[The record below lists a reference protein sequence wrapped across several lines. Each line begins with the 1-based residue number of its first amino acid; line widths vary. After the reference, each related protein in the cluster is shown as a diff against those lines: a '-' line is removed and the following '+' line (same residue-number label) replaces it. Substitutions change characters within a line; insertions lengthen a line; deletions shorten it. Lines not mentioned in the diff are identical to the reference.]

1 MFQRILKA
9 MSHLVR
15 EPRRSAPP
23 TRPTLEQLED
33 RRVPSSRLMQPMGMP
48 MMGMSMMGI
57 PMMGMSMAGTS
68 MMSQTPS
75 PAVMAAF
82 RQLVTDFDRSLLQV
96 LSSQTRQQFVTNET
110 AMIQLVFMDLTRLDM
125 LLSPMGRMG
134 R

>member
-1 MFQRILKA
+1 MFQCIRKA
-9 MSHLVR
+9 MSNLDR

-33 RRVPSSRLMQPMGMP
+33 RRVPSSGLMQPMGMP
-48 MMGMSMMGI
+48 MMGMSMA
-57 PMMGMSMAGTS
+57 STS
-68 MMSQTPS
+68 TMSQTPS

-96 LSSQTRQQFVTNET
+96 LSSQTRQQFVANET

-125 LLSPMGRMG
+125 LLTPMGRMG
-134 R
+134 